1 MSFKVPESDVVLR
14 VGSCNHDTD
23 GTYGMSD
30 SRWKMIKAELQ
41 KETETIFYRYGDV
54 LLIDS
59 VGKFD
64 SELELTSST
73 GQLKIKY
80 VPERNAVRWET
91 EKEYGF
97 ERISLATASLVES
110 LIRRIHKP

>member
-1 MSFKVPESDVVLR
+1 VVLR
-14 VGSCNHDTD
+14 VGSCHHDTE

-30 SRWKMIKAELQ
+30 SRWKTIKAELQ
-41 KETETIFYRYGDV
+41 KETETIFYRSGDV

-73 GQLKIKY
+73 GQLKMFPNEMPSDGK
-80 VPERNAVRWET
+80 PKRNTGSSGSLQRPRRW
-91 EKEYGF
+91 
-97 ERISLATASLVES
+97 
-110 LIRRIHKP
+110 

>member
-1 MSFKVPESDVVLR
+1 LRQHYTQTTDALSSGWALVTAVLDKNP
-14 VGSCNHDTD
+14 SLP
-23 GTYGMSD
+23 
-30 SRWKMIKAELQ
+30 RWKTIKAELQ
-41 KETETIFYRYGDV
+41 KETETIFYRSGDV

-97 ERISLATASLVES
+97 ERISSATASLVES